1 MAQKRLRSEVL
12 SAQLIRQNQ
21 RPEKVKLVTDR
32 IKSEPDSVSITA
44 DYTVEGKTNVFVD
57 ATGGNVTV
65 TLPDILDSK
74 DRLIRMKKTDSSSN
88 KVIADGAGSNAID
101 GATTSTMTSQWE
113 SMVIL
118 CDGTRWNKF

>member
-1 MAQKRLRSEVL
+1 MAQKRLRSESL
-12 SAQLIRQNQ
+12 SAQLIRHGQ
-21 RPEKVKLVTDR
+21 RPERVKLVTDR
-32 IKSEPDSVSITA
+32 IKDEPDSVSITA

-101 GATTSTMTSQWE
+101 GATTSTMPSQWE

>member
-1 MAQKRLRSEVL
+1 MAQKRLRSESL
-12 SAQLIRQNQ
+12 SAQLIRHGQ
-21 RPEKVKLVTDR
+21 RPERVKLVTDR
-32 IKSEPDSVSITA
+32 IKDEPDSVSITA

-101 GATTSTMTSQWE
+101 GASTSTKTSQWE

-118 CDGTRWNKF
+118 CVGTLWNNF

>member
-1 MAQKRLRSEVL
+1 MAQKRLRSESL
-12 SAQLIRQNQ
+12 SAQLIRHGQ
-21 RPEKVKLVTDR
+21 RPERVKLVTDR
-32 IKSEPDSVSITA
+32 IKDEPDSVSITA